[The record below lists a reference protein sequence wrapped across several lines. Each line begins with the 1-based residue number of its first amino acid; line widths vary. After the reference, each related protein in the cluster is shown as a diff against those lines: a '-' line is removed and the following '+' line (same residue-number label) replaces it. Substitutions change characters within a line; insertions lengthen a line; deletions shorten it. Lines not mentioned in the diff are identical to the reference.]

1 MALSHDLMRE
11 RSLSLV
17 AEVREHLLQL
27 TRDAPG
33 EAALFRRQLAELI
46 YDGQESAATEAANG
60 AALRRIQLYALR
72 SWEEERSRLGE
83 RLRLGTAQLLAN
95 AAVELAASLPLL
107 ATDPD
112 IVEQGLRSLEQELRA
127 GLETLREILS
137 GLESPQLMKELGLI
151 GALEVYAQRLA
162 RQHAIQVITQF
173 AARPPRL
180 PPTIEIAIYR
190 VVQEAL
196 RNAIEHGKATTIIVA
211 SERAD
216 GRWRFAV
223 LDNGSG
229 FDPEQLSSARGLVAM
244 HEWVEAIGGRLDVC
258 SQPGQGASVAITIDL
273 SEIADE
279 RASA

>member
-11 RSLSLV
+11 RSLSLI
-17 AEVREHLLQL
+17 AEVREHLLHL
-27 TRDAPG
+27 TRDAPD
-33 EAALFRRQLAELI
+33 EATFFRRQLAGLI
-46 YDGQESAATEAANG
+46 HDGQGMAAPDAANE

-83 RLRLGTAQLLAN
+83 RLRLGTAQLLVN

-107 ATDPD
+107 ATDPN

-127 GLETLREILS
+127 GLEALREILS

-190 VVQEAL
+190 VIQEAL
-196 RNAIEHGKATTIIVA
+196 RNAIEHGQAATITVV
-211 SERAD
+211 SERVD

-244 HEWVEAIGGRLDVC
+244 HEWVEAIGGHLDVC
-258 SQPGQGASVAITIDL
+258 SQPGQGTSVAITIDL

-279 RASA
+279 RTEA

>member
-11 RSLSLV
+11 RSLSLI
-17 AEVREHLLQL
+17 AEVREHLLHL
-27 TRDAPG
+27 TRDAPD
-33 EAALFRRQLAELI
+33 EATFFRRQLAGLI
-46 YDGQESAATEAANG
+46 HDGQGMAAPDAANE

-107 ATDPD
+107 ATDPN

-127 GLETLREILS
+127 GLEALREILS

-180 PPTIEIAIYR
+180 PPTIETGRGSPVGVEFYDHPAFGDKYRGAIFIADWSIGVIY
-190 VVQEAL
+190 
-196 RNAIEHGKATTIIVA
+196 AIHL
-211 SERAD
+211 ERD
-216 GRWRFAV
+216 
-223 LDNGSG
+223 
-229 FDPEQLSSARGLVAM
+229 
-244 HEWVEAIGGRLDVC
+244 
-258 SQPGQGASVAITIDL
+258 GASYKAKAEKFCTGAPMNVTDLAVAPGKFVP
-273 SEIADE
+273 
-279 RASA
+279 

>member
-1 MALSHDLMRE
+1 MVPPHDLMRE

-27 TRDAPG
+27 TRDAPA

-46 YDGQESAATEAANG
+46 HDGQESAATDAANG
-60 AALRRIQLYALR
+60 AALRKIQLYALR
-72 SWEEERSRLGE
+72 GWEEERSRLGE

-137 GLESPQLMKELGLI
+137 GLESPQLMKELGVI

-162 RQHAIQVITQF
+162 RQHAVQVITHF

-190 VVQEAL
+190 VIQEAL
-196 RNAIEHGKATTIIVA
+196 RNAIEHGKATTITVA
-211 SERAD
+211 SERTD
-216 GRWRFAV
+216 GQWRFAV

-229 FDPEQLSSARGLVAM
+229 FDPGQLLSARGLVAM
-244 HEWVEAIGGRLDVC
+244 HEWVEAIGGHLDVC
-258 SQPGQGASVAITIDL
+258 SQPGQGTTVAITIDL
-273 SEIADE
+273 GEIADE
-279 RASA
+279 QVNA

>member
-27 TRDAPG
+27 TRDAPD

-46 YDGQESAATEAANG
+46 HDGQESAATEAANG
-60 AALRRIQLYALR
+60 MALRRIQLYALR

-244 HEWVEAIGGRLDVC
+244 HEWVEAIGGHLDVC